1 MTPISRLWLAFS
13 AIGAGTIHLAV
24 GASAPVLL
32 MITLVGLGAAELG
45 WGAVTL
51 VRGRALAPGAA
62 LFGALIPVFVWGAV
76 ATLGSGLGVPAA
88 ATGLPLQPMAT
99 ATLFDLFLAGSLAL
113 VLRRTRRAT
122 NTGSTTTSTSTPG
135 RVPNSGVAAE
145 SGPNHPEPARIGR
158 QLLNSAQSSAGET
171 AGGWRFL
178 AALTLAALV
187 VSGLTTPALAA
198 TDAGAHAVPH
208 GSHGLPLAP
217 SPGAPAG
224 HHH

>member
-1 MTPISRLWLAFS
+1 MTPISRLWLSFA

-32 MITLVGLGAAELG
+32 MITLVGFGAAELG

-113 VLRRTRRAT
+113 ALRRTRRAANPGT
-122 NTGSTTTSTSTPG
+122 IATTAE
-135 RVPNSGVAAE
+135 RVHTSGVQAE
-145 SGPNHPEPARIGR
+145 FGPNHPESGA
-158 QLLNSAQSSAGET
+158 NS
-171 AGGWRFL
+171 
-178 AALTLAALV
+178 
-187 VSGLTTPALAA
+187 
-198 TDAGAHAVPH
+198 
-208 GSHGLPLAP
+208 
-217 SPGAPAG
+217 
-224 HHH
+224 

>member
-62 LFGALIPVFVWGAV
+62 LFGALIPVFIWGAV

-99 ATLFDLFLAGSLAL
+99 ATLFDLFLACSLAL
-113 VLRRTRRAT
+113 VLRRTRR
-122 NTGSTTTSTSTPG
+122 TTSTSTTEG
-135 RVPNSGVAAE
+135 VPRA
-145 SGPNHPEPARIGR
+145 
-158 QLLNSAQSSAGET
+158 SAGET

-208 GSHGLPLAP
+208 GSHGLPSAP
-217 SPGAPAG
+217 TPETPAS

>member
-1 MTPISRLWLAFS
+1 MTPISRLWLSSA

-76 ATLGSGLGVPAA
+76 ATLGSGLGVPAT

-113 VLRRTRRAT
+113 ALRRTRRAAS
-122 NTGSTTTSTSTPG
+122 TGTTTTE
-135 RVPNSGVAAE
+135 RVPNSGVQAE
-145 SGPNHPEPARIGR
+145 SGANRPEPTRIR
-158 QLLNSAQSSAGET
+158 HHVLDSAHTPAGET

-208 GSHGLPLAP
+208 GSHGLPSAP
-217 SPGAPAG
+217 TPETPAG

>member
-1 MTPISRLWLAFS
+1 MTPISRLWLCCA

-45 WGAVTL
+45 WGAAML
-51 VRGRALAPGAA
+51 IRGRALAPGAA

-88 ATGLPLQPMAT
+88 ATGLPIQPMAT
-99 ATLFDLFLAGSLAL
+99 ATLFDLFLAGFLAIT
-113 VLRRTRRAT
+113 LRRAA
-122 NTGSTTTSTSTPG
+122 GTTSIASSTEP
-135 RVPNSGVAAE
+135 VPNS
-145 SGPNHPEPARIGR
+145 
-158 QLLNSAQSSAGET
+158 

-178 AALTLAALV
+178 GALTLAALV

-208 GSHGLPLAP
+208 GSHGLPTAP
-217 SPGAPAG
+217 TSGSPAD
-224 HHH
+224 HQH

>member
-1 MTPISRLWLAFS
+1 MTPISRLWLSSA

-76 ATLGSGLGVPAA
+76 ATLGSGLGVPAT

-99 ATLFDLFLAGSLAL
+99 ATLFDLFLAGGLA
-113 VLRRTRRAT
+113 VAARRA
-122 NTGSTTTSTSTPG
+122 
-135 RVPNSGVAAE
+135 AAA
-145 SGPNHPEPARIGR
+145 PEPGA
-158 QLLNSAQSSAGET
+158 AAT
-171 AGGWRFL
+171 AEPGGWRFL
-178 AALTLAALV
+178 AALMLAALV

-208 GSHGLPLAP
+208 GSHGLPSAP
-217 SPGAPAG
+217 TPETPAS

>member
-1 MTPISRLWLAFS
+1 MTPISRLWLSFA

-32 MITLVGLGAAELG
+32 MITLVGFGAAELG

-113 VLRRTRRAT
+113 ALRRTRRAT
-122 NTGSTTTSTSTPG
+122 NPATSTATE
-135 RVPNSGVAAE
+135 RVHTSGVQAE
-145 SGPNHPEPARIGR
+145 FGPNHPESPRIGR
-158 QLLNSAQSSAGET
+158 QLLNSAQSSAGEAPGEA

-208 GSHGLPLAP
+208 GSHGLPAAP
-217 SPGAPAG
+217 TPGTPAG

>member
-1 MTPISRLWLAFS
+1 MTPISRLWLSFA

-32 MITLVGLGAAELG
+32 MITLVGFGAAELG

-113 VLRRTRRAT
+113 ILRRASAAPAAPATRTA
-122 NTGSTTTSTSTPG
+122 PHA
-135 RVPNSGVAAE
+135 PDAAVAAQ
-145 SGPNHPEPARIGR
+145 PA
-158 QLLNSAQSSAGET
+158 
-171 AGGWRFL
+171 GWRFL

-198 TDAGAHAVPH
+198 TDAGTHAVPH
-208 GSHGLPLAP
+208 GSHGLPAAP
-217 SPGAPAG
+217 TPESPAG